1 MKTKAVLLTTTSMH
15 CKDRQVLRD
24 LFSINKGNWIT
35 KLNLKVLSV
44 IAMCSHLYPVWLVS
58 RVLKSTI
65 SRNTFQWLLPNIA
78 FAIWKTRLRNLH
90 YVQCLNIAPMEKAW
104 FMALME
110 KELWPQWNIPSYF
123 TAPMEKVWFSEILF
137 FQVVIV
143 MVKDKK
149 RCTIKDTMTIKTSF
163 VHYRN
168 YIMWTRVKLPVVFL
182 EFDMFYIFW
191 LRFFLFSIT
200 VS

>member
-1 MKTKAVLLTTTSMH
+1 MMSSNFTS
-15 CKDRQVLRD
+15 LRWWCW
-24 LFSINKGNWIT
+24 SC
-35 KLNLKVLSV
+35 LSLQCV
-44 IAMCSHLYPVWLVS
+44 GIFIQRVWFPEFK
-58 RVLKSTI
+58 RAHI

-110 KELWPQWNIPSYF
+110 KELWTQWNIPLWF
-123 TAPMEKVWFSEILF
+123 IAPMAKARFCEILF

-149 RCTIKDTMTIKTSF
+149 SCAIKDTISVKITFMN
-163 VHYRN
+163 YRSC
-168 YIMWTRVKLPVVFL
+168 ITWTKV
-182 EFDMFYIFW
+182 
-191 LRFFLFSIT
+191 
-200 VS
+200 